1 MIIKPHSKQARHKL
15 LRQTLSTMPFQVVP
29 AVRSVRV
36 RTTGVAEDASVR
48 FHGFPSLVN
57 GLAKSHGHRIFVDQV
72 ESVTSAGDDVCS
84 KLTPCLS
91 HALRGRPSTAA

>member
-1 MIIKPHSKQARHKL
+1 ML
-15 LRQTLSTMPFQVVP
+15 VQVVP
-29 AVRSVRV
+29 ALGSVRV

-72 ESVTSAGDDVCS
+72 DSSPALGTLFAAHWRRAQAM
-84 KLTPCLS
+84 PC
-91 HALRGRPSTAA
+91 TADLQEEL

>member
-1 MIIKPHSKQARHKL
+1 ML
-15 LRQTLSTMPFQVVP
+15 FQVVP
-29 AVRSVRV
+29 ALGSVRV

-72 ESVTSAGDDVCS
+72 RSVTRAGD
-84 KLTPCLS
+84 TFLS
-91 HALRGRPSTAA
+91 QAYCIG